1 MAFRLFG
8 AYHVFLYRLTGGLV
22 GHRVGKLQ
30 MLLLD
35 HVGSKTPKR
44 YTSPLLY
51 GQDGDNFVLVASKGG
66 SIKDPAWYRN
76 LVAHPDGEVQ
86 VGRRRINVRARTIS
100 AAEKPR
106 LWKIMVHE
114 WAGYDGYQRNTDREI
129 PVVVLEAIPGQ
140 QASKRPG

>member
-8 AYHVFLYRLTGGLV
+8 AYHAFLYRLTGGLV

-51 GQDGDNFVLVASKGG
+51 GQDGDNFVLVAS
-66 SIKDPAWYRN
+66 R
-76 LVAHPDGEVQ
+76 
-86 VGRRRINVRARTIS
+86 VGRSRTPLVP
-100 AAEKPR
+100 KPGHAPEQR
-106 LWKIMVHE
+106 SSG
-114 WAGYDGYQRNTDREI
+114 WAT
-129 PVVVLEAIPGQ
+129 
-140 QASKRPG
+140 